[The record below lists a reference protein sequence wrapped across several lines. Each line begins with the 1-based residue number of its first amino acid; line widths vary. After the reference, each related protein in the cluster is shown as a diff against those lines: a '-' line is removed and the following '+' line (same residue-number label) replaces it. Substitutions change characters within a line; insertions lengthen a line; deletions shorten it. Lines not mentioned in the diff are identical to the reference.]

1 MPHVT
6 LLPGDGIGP
15 EAMTIARD
23 AVAALK
29 VDIAWDEQPAG
40 LAAHESEG
48 DYLPARTIES
58 IRKNKLALKGPMRV
72 PESEQSPN
80 VRLRKELDLY
90 ANVRP
95 IKSLPGLSCPFE
107 NVDFVV
113 VRESTE
119 DIYCGIEHQ
128 IADGVVQT
136 VKVVTENASKRI
148 ARFAFDWA
156 RRHGRGKVTVIHKA
170 NIMKKSDG
178 LFLAC
183 AREIAAENKDL
194 EFGEMIVDATAM
206 NMVRRPQQF
215 DVMLCGNMYG
225 DLLSDLGA
233 GLVGGAGVCM
243 GFNRGDDIIVYEI
256 FHGAGAEL
264 VGKRTFNPI
273 SALRATARLI
283 RRAGYRTECER
294 LERAIEAATLEGKAR
309 TPDIGGT
316 DSTDAMIEAIFAKL

>member
-1 MPHVT
+1 MPTVT

-15 EAMTIARD
+15 EAMAIARD
-23 AVAALK
+23 AVKALG
-29 VDIAWDEQPAG
+29 VDITWDEQPAG
-40 LAAHESEG
+40 LAAKESEG
-48 DYLPARTIES
+48 NYLPARTIES
-58 IRKNKLALKGPMRV
+58 IKQNKLAMKGPMRV
-72 PESEQSPN
+72 PESEESPN

-95 IKSLPGLSCPFE
+95 VKSLPGLSCPFN

-119 DIYCGIEHQ
+119 DIYAGIEHQ
-128 IADGVVQT
+128 IAEGVVQT
-136 VKVVTENASKRI
+136 VKLVTEKASHRI
-148 ARFAFDWA
+148 SRFAFDWA
-156 RRHGRGKVTVIHKA
+156 RRHQRRRVTVIHKA

-183 AREIAAENKDL
+183 AREIAAENKDI

-215 DVMLCGNMYG
+215 DVMICGNMYG

-243 GFNRGDDIIVYEI
+243 GFNRGDEIIVYEI

-273 SALRATARLI
+273 STLLATARLV

-294 LERAIEAATLEGKAR
+294 LERAIEAATASGKAR

-316 DSTDAMIEAIFAKL
+316 DSTDALLEAILTRL

>member
-1 MPHVT
+1 MPRVT
-6 LLPGDGIGP
+6 LIPGDGIGP
-15 EAMTIARD
+15 EAMEIAQKVI
-23 AVAALK
+23 ATLG

-40 LAAHESEG
+40 ASAFESEG

-58 IRKNKLALKGPMRV
+58 IRTNKLALKGPLRV
-72 PESEQSPN
+72 PGDQESPN
-80 VRLRKELDLY
+80 VRLRKELDLF

-95 IKSLPGLSCPFE
+95 IKSLPGLNCPFS

-113 VRESTE
+113 VRENTE
-119 DIYCGIEHQ
+119 DIYAGIEHQ
-128 IADGVVQT
+128 IAEGVVQT
-136 VKVVTENASKRI
+136 VKLVTENASNRI

-156 RRHGRGKVTVIHKA
+156 RRHDRGKVTVIHKA

-183 AREIAAENKDL
+183 AREVAAENTDID
-194 EFGEMIVDATAM
+194 FGEMIVDATAM

-233 GLVGGAGVCM
+233 GLVGGPGVCM
-243 GFNRGDDIIVYEI
+243 GFNRGDEIIVYEI
-256 FHGAGAEL
+256 FHGAGADL
-264 VGKRTFNPI
+264 VGKRSFNPI
-273 SALRATARLI
+273 STLRAAARLV

-294 LERAIEAATLEGKAR
+294 LERAIELATAEGKAR
-309 TPDIGGT
+309 TPDLGGSDT
-316 DSTDAMIEAIFAKL
+316 TDALLEAILAKL